1 MSVRDDQS
9 SKITGFESGADDYI
23 TKPFTFKELD
33 LRMEVL
39 LRRYNANILTL
50 GNLKVLLDSAKV
62 MVFDEEI
69 TLSVQEYRMLLLLMQ
84 NKEELVLRT
93 LFHEELNII
102 NEVQDNTLNV
112 AMRRLRKKLSDVAV
126 IEVVVKKGY
135 RIHAL

>member
-112 AMRRLRKKLSDVAV
+112 TMRRLRKKLSDVAV

>member
-1 MSVRDDQS
+1 
-9 SKITGFESGADDYI
+9 
-23 TKPFTFKELD
+23 
-33 LRMEVL
+33 MEVL

-112 AMRRLRKKLSDVAV
+112 TMRRLRKKLSDVAV